1 MIGESVEKHIK
12 RSIEQKFTT
21 KSLTKIF
28 NLFAEE
34 FEKEKDPN
42 CDKSRTL
49 KIEVE
54 HYRADGTIFWS
65 EMHLSF
71 LRDENGIPI
80 GIEGVTRDI
89 SERKQAED
97 ALRESEYRLQTI
109 IENEPE
115 CIKIVDEKG
124 RLIMMNPAGLAIIE
138 ADSLEQVVGYSVLN
152 FIAPEYQADYEEMHK
167 HVLAGESMQMEYE
180 VIGLK
185 GRRRWLETKA
195 VPIND
200 NGKVLHLAITCDI
213 TESKLLD
220 DALRDSEELY
230 RNLVLM
236 IPDGVYKSTVDGK
249 FVDVNPAMVKLLGY
263 ENKEELMAIDIKS
276 QLYFDISDRENK
288 KLNNRNE
295 EMSIFRMKKKD
306 GSGIW
311 VEDHGWY
318 ITDENGNVIS
328 HEGVLRDITERKK
341 AEDALQDSETNL
353 KKVLIASSELID
365 VNSES
370 PDYGKI
376 ADKVLEISGAKY
388 VCFNIYDE
396 NGLDLTTVALSGLKE
411 NILKAASFLG
421 FDVINKK
428 WENDPIRTE
437 KMKEKTIT
445 RFGSIRELSGS
456 VIPKT
461 VSNLIEKTF
470 NLGSAFIVNI
480 IKNNKSLGDF
490 TLIYSKGETIRNS
503 ELVELFANQIGLF
516 IERKK
521 TEVELNEKMGELIHF
536 HRLTVGRELTMIELK
551 KEVNELLQRI
561 GEDKKY
567 KIVE

>member
-1 MIGESVEKHIK
+1 
-12 RSIEQKFTT
+12 
-21 KSLTKIF
+21 
-28 NLFAEE
+28 
-34 FEKEKDPN
+34 
-42 CDKSRTL
+42 
-49 KIEVE
+49 
-54 HYRADGTIFWS
+54 
-65 EMHLSF
+65 
-71 LRDENGIPI
+71 
-80 GIEGVTRDI
+80 
-89 SERKQAED
+89 
-97 ALRESEYRLQTI
+97 
-109 IENEPE
+109 
-115 CIKIVDEKG
+115 
-124 RLIMMNPAGLAIIE
+124 
-138 ADSLEQVVGYSVLN
+138 
-152 FIAPEYQADYEEMHK
+152 
-167 HVLAGESMQMEYE
+167 
-180 VIGLK
+180 
-185 GRRRWLETKA
+185 
-195 VPIND
+195 
-200 NGKVLHLAITCDI
+200 
-213 TESKLLD
+213 
-220 DALRDSEELY
+220 
-230 RNLVLM
+230 
-236 IPDGVYKSTVDGK
+236 
-249 FVDVNPAMVKLLGY
+249 
-263 ENKEELMAIDIKS
+263 
-276 QLYFDISDRENK
+276 
-288 KLNNRNE
+288 
-295 EMSIFRMKKKD
+295 
-306 GSGIW
+306 
-311 VEDHGWY
+311 
-318 ITDENGNVIS
+318 
-328 HEGVLRDITERKK
+328 
-341 AEDALQDSETNL
+341 
-353 KKVLIASSELID
+353 
-365 VNSES
+365 NSES

-411 NILKAASFLG
+411 NVLNAASFLG

-437 KMKEKTIT
+437 KMKDKTIT

-551 KEVNELLQRI
+551 KEVNELHQRI